1 MPVANGEVIKAA
13 AEFVLADDTICQN
26 VFKFI
31 ANFISTETGSAVLS
45 AIQQYIE
52 DLYTPI
58 LAYISS
64 GVSVNPA
71 EVDVV
76 AWDAGVS
83 DWVVD
88 RTIGITT
95 PSLTF
100 TGAAE
105 ALPNQVAGILVAN
118 TLRPKTRGRKFLIPF
133 TEGASSGSDI
143 GSAVLTALATSL
155 SHYLAD
161 ETVSGSNVLSP
172 GVWREG
178 VNDFQE
184 FTDGIVNTTL
194 GTQRRRSRGIGI

>member
-1 MPVANGEVIKAA
+1 MAVVNGEVIKAA
-13 AEFVLADDTICQN
+13 AQFILGDDTIVQN

-31 ANFISTETGSAVLS
+31 AVFAAEHTGSEVRD
-45 AIQQYIE
+45 AIQTYVE

-64 GVSVNPA
+64 GVTVDPT

-76 AWDAGVS
+76 KWDATEG

-88 RTIGITT
+88 RSLGITT

-105 ALPNQVAGILVAN
+105 ALPNQVAGVLVAN

-133 TEGASSGSDI
+133 TEGATSGSDI

-155 SHYLAD
+155 AHYIAD
-161 ETVSGSNVLSP
+161 ETVSGTDVLSP

-184 FTDGIVNTTL
+184 FTDGVVNTTV